1 MKVFLLN
8 KNCYYAT
15 INFLNEIVFLL
26 NKNCYYGTINFLN
39 EIVFL
44 LNKNSVEKTPY
55 TSI

>member
-1 MKVFLLN
+1 LN